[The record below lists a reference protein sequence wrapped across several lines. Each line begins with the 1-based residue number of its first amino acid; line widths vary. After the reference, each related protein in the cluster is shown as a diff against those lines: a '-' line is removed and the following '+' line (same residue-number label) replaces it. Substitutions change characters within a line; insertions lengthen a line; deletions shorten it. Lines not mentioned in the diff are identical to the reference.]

1 MHGSIAKWTRQQ
13 KRRFRRRAARI
24 KDADHRRRCDIVLHA
39 AEGRSQ
45 RQIAAMLHCSLS
57 TVARTLKRFG
67 EGGEAGLVDR
77 REENGHPKVT
87 EAYVNVLIVVVAHQP
102 PDCGYRRTTW
112 TLELLVD
119 CLKDL
124 TGIEISTTTMGRLL
138 QSLRIRRG
146 RPRPVVECPW
156 PKARRTRRIRAIR
169 RLIETLPPD
178 EVAVWEDEMDVDLN
192 PKIGPDYMLPGQQ
205 KLVLTPG
212 KNVKRYV
219 AGALDAKTDRITYVV
234 AEKKRSGLFI
244 ALLKK
249 LLKTYPA
256 ARRIHLI
263 LDNYVIHS
271 SRQTRAFVD
280 SLDGRIVLHF
290 LPPYCPNDN
299 RIERSVWREVHAN
312 ITRNHCCQTIEELVR
327 EVCRELATRNRRSA
341 LRRSVAA

>member
-1 MHGSIAKWTRQQ
+1 
-13 KRRFRRRAARI
+13 
-24 KDADHRRRCDIVLHA
+24 VLHA
-39 AEGRSQ
+39 VEGRSH

-57 TVARTLKRFG
+57 TVARTLKRFA
-67 EGGEAGLVDR
+67 ECGEAGLVDR
-77 REENGHPKVT
+77 REENGQPKVNET
-87 EAYVNVLIVVVAHQP
+87 YVDILIAVVAHRPQ
-102 PDCGYRRTTW
+102 DCGNYRRTTW
-112 TLELLVD
+112 TLELLVK
-119 CLKDL
+119 CLKKF

-138 QSLRIRRG
+138 KSLRIRRG
-146 RPRPVVECPW
+146 RPRPIVECPW

-192 PKIGPDYMLPGQQ
+192 PKIGPDYMLPGLQ

-219 AGALDAKTDRITYVV
+219 AGALDAQTDRITYVV
-234 AEKKRSGLFI
+234 GDKKRSGLFI

-249 LLKTYPA
+249 LLKTYAA
-256 ARRIHLI
+256 ARRIHVI
-263 LDNYVIHS
+263 LDNYIIHS

-280 SLDGRIVLHF
+280 SLEGRVVLHF

-312 ITRNHCCQTIEELVR
+312 ITRNHCCETIAELVR
-327 EVCRELATRNRRSA
+327 EVCRELAARNRRSG
-341 LRRSVAA
+341 RRSAAA

>member
-1 MHGSIAKWTRQQ
+1 
-13 KRRFRRRAARI
+13 
-24 KDADHRRRCDIVLHA
+24 VLHA
-39 AEGRSQ
+39 VEGRSH
-45 RQIAAMLHCSLS
+45 RQIVAMLHCSLS
-57 TVARTLKRFG
+57 TVARTLKRFAAY
-67 EGGEAGLVDR
+67 GEAGLVDR

-87 EAYVNVLIVVVAHQP
+87 ETYVNVLIAVVAHQP

-119 CLKDL
+119 CMKKF

-138 QSLRIRRG
+138 KSLRIRRG
-146 RPRPVVECPW
+146 RPRPIVACPW
-156 PKARRTRRIRAIR
+156 PKTRRTRRIRAIR

-212 KNVKRYV
+212 KNVKRYL

-234 AEKKRSGLFI
+234 GDRKRSVLFI
-244 ALLKK
+244 ALLRK
-249 LLKTYPA
+249 LSKAYPA
-256 ARRIHLI
+256 ARRIHVI
-263 LDNYVIHS
+263 LDNYVIHR

-280 SLDGRIVLHF
+280 SLEGRVVLHF

-312 ITRNHCCQTIEELVR
+312 ITRNHRCETIKELVR
-327 EVCRELATRNRRSA
+327 EVCRELAARNRRSA
-341 LRRSVAA
+341 RRSSVAA

>member
-1 MHGSIAKWTRQQ
+1 M
-13 KRRFRRRAARI
+13 
-24 KDADHRRRCDIVLHA
+24 
-39 AEGRSQ
+39 
-45 RQIAAMLHCSLS
+45 MLHCSLS
-57 TVARTLKRFG
+57 TVNRTLKRFA
-67 EGGEAGLVDR
+67 ECGEAGLVDR

-87 EAYVNVLIVVVAHQP
+87 ETYVNVLTAVVAHRPQ
-102 PDCGYRRTTW
+102 DCGYRRTTW

-119 CLKDL
+119 CLKKF

-138 QSLRIRRG
+138 KSLGIRRG
-146 RPRPVVECPW
+146 RPRPIVECPW
-156 PKARRTRRIRAIR
+156 PKVRRTRRIRQIR

-178 EVAVWEDEMDVDLN
+178 EAAVWEDEMDLDLN

-219 AGALDAKTDRITYVV
+219 AGALDAKTDRITHVV
-234 AEKKRSGLFI
+234 GEKKRSGLFI

-249 LLKTYPA
+249 LLKTYA
-256 ARRIHLI
+256 TARRIHVI

-271 SRQTRAFVD
+271 SRQTRAFVE
-280 SLDGRIVLHF
+280 SLGGRIVLHF

-312 ITRNHCCQTIEELVR
+312 ITRNHNCETIDDLVR
-327 EVCRELATRNRRSA
+327 EVCRELAHRNRRA
-341 LRRSVAA
+341 ATRRRHAA